1 MARKDSNCKAA
12 ECDINSDKAI
22 ADLVAQHDLVISL
35 IPYIYHAKVIKA
47 AVEHKKHVVTTSYVS
62 PAMME
67 YDQA

>member
-1 MARKDSNCKAA
+1 MQMRLNDMPMDV
-12 ECDINSDKAI
+12 ELTYIM
-22 ADLVAQHDLVISL
+22 ISL

-47 AVEHKKHVVTTSYVS
+47 ACKHKKNVVTTSYVS

>member
-1 MARKDSNCKAA
+1 MILSSGNANANNVSM
-12 ECDINSDKAI
+12 DIELI
-22 ADLVAQHDLVISL
+22 YIMVSL

-47 AVEHKKHVVTTSYVS
+47 ACKHKKNVVTTSYVS